1 MCVLEKYQAALD
13 ARAAEEKALAA
24 QARERGDEREHALRL
39 MQASMCGDMLKA
51 LGRAQHENPQS
62 GALQRM
68 LDGAV
73 REQARM
79 REKDDADSADRARI
93 KAETIQWAMNILKEL
108 EKEHAE

>member
-1 MCVLEKYQAALD
+1 MDAMEKYNAALD
-13 ARAAEEKALAA
+13 ARAAEETALAA
-24 QARERGDEREHALRL
+24 QEKDRGNEREHALHL

-51 LGRAQHENPQS
+51 LGRAQHTNPSSNVLQKVWDR
-62 GALQRM
+62 AL
-68 LDGAV
+68 

-93 KAETIQWAMNILKEL
+93 KAETISWAMHLLNEL